1 MPVNLFLKN
10 IQDYHENLDLDFLS
24 GVFSIADQKH
34 SDCAKDI
41 SETYELISLLLPFKP
56 DLQTIFAALFL
67 SVYLT
72 DDVDDTEITE
82 LCGAD
87 VVTILAGLKKL
98 EYLKYSENDRS
109 SQIEIFRK
117 MFFAMAKDMRV
128 VLIVLANRLYLMEH
142 LENLDEKEK
151 ILAARETLDVY
162 VPIAS
167 RLCVYRI
174 KTSLEDLAFKYTNPS
189 DYDELAW
196 ELDKFDKSKKQTME
210 IVKSNLEEFLLA
222 RGFEVEISGRIKSIY
237 SIYRKLKRKNLV
249 SVNDLYD
256 IFAMRIIVK
265 TKGDADSDNVEQLYR
280 ILGMI
285 HSQWS
290 PMSKRFKDYVAIPK
304 PNGYRSLHTV
314 VLGLALNDMDQA
326 VEIQIRSDSMHE
338 EAEYGVAS
346 HWIYKQVGSNNTEA
360 IIKSQSDWLRGLKEL
375 QYPLSSESELVKE
388 VELDIFKDRIFVL
401 TPRGEVKDLPAG
413 SCPIDFA
420 YYVHTD
426 VGNSCV
432 MAKVDGNVVPLDYEL
447 RNGDVVKIVTK
458 NGGQPKLEWLS
469 IVKTGLARNKIKAW
483 FSSLNSEQHL
493 RDGRLLLNEQLLKIS
508 QPILDQNYSILKSYL
523 GKKLNLSEREQLI
536 EEVGK
541 GAQFASDIIRNVYP
555 SSRNIT
561 NDVDTYVF
569 DSNMFSDNLH
579 LEGRVLVGGES
590 GLPVKFAGCCSP
602 KLSVPILAYVTRGNR
617 ITIHLKECAL
627 LKSLDNRRVLPASWI
642 EEA

>member
-1 MPVNLFLKN
+1 MTVNLFLKN

-24 GVFSIADQKH
+24 GVFSIAEQKH
-34 SDCAKDI
+34 SDCEKDI

-67 SVYLT
+67 PVYLT
-72 DDVDDTEITE
+72 DDVDDSEITE

-87 VVTILAGLKKL
+87 VVTILSSLKKL
-98 EYLKYSENDRS
+98 EYLKYSENDRN

-128 VLIVLANRLYLMEH
+128 VLIILASRLYLMEH
-142 LENLDEKEK
+142 LENFDEKQK

-167 RLCVYRI
+167 RLGVYRI

-196 ELDKFDKSKKQTME
+196 ELTKFDKSKKQTME
-210 IVKSNLEEFLLA
+210 SAKKNLEDFLLE
-222 RGFEVEISGRIKSIY
+222 RGIEVEISGRVKSIY

-265 TKGDADSDNVEQLYR
+265 TKSTSDFENIEHLYR

-314 VLGLALNDMDQA
+314 VLGLVPNDMDQA

-346 HWIYKQVGSNNTEA
+346 HWIYKQLGSNNTEA
-360 IIKSQSDWLRGLKEL
+360 IIKSQSDWLRGLREL
-375 QYPLSSESELVKE
+375 QYPIYGEAELVKE

-401 TPRGEVKDLPAG
+401 TPRGEVKDLPVG

-458 NGGQPKLEWLS
+458 NGAEPKLEWLS
-469 IVKTGLARNKIKAW
+469 IVKTGLAKNKIKAW
-483 FSSLNSEQHL
+483 FSALNSEQHL
-493 RDGRLLLNEQLLKIS
+493 RDGRTLLNEQLLKIS
-508 QPILDQNYSILKSYL
+508 QPILDQNYSIFKSYL
-523 GKKLNLSEREQLI
+523 GKKLNLADREQLI
-536 EEVGK
+536 AEVGK
-541 GAQFASDIIRNVYP
+541 GAQMASDIIRAIYP
-555 SSRNIT
+555 SSKNIV
-561 NDVDTYVF
+561 NDVDPYVF
-569 DSNMFSDNLH
+569 DSSMFSDDLL
-579 LEGRVLVGGES
+579 LEGRVLVGGEA
-590 GLPVKFAGCCSP
+590 GLPVKFAGCCLP
-602 KLSVPILAYVTRGNR
+602 KLSAPILAYVTRGNR
-617 ITIHLKECAL
+617 ITIHLKGCAL
-627 LKSLDNRRVLPASWI
+627 LKNLDNRRVLPASWI
-642 EEA
+642 EEV